1 MCASSCIKQYVHAAF
16 IWMPWD
22 ARSCRYVFILRE
34 KIILYVQPSYG
45 CRGMPV
51 VAGMCLYC
59 VKKLF
64 ITFKKVLEQERKT
77 FTNMKHVCCN
87 CECLYQRKSVTKVK
101 L

>member
-1 MCASSCIKQYVHAAF
+1 MQPSYAG
-16 IWMPWD
+16 MPWD

-45 CRGMPV
+45 CCGMPV

-64 ITFKKVLEQERKT
+64 IKF
-77 FTNMKHVCCN
+77 
-87 CECLYQRKSVTKVK
+87 
-101 L
+101 

>member
-1 MCASSCIKQYVHAAF
+1 MQPSYAG
-16 IWMPWD
+16 MPWD

-64 ITFKKVLEQERKT
+64 IKLKKSTGTR
-77 FTNMKHVCCN
+77 
-87 CECLYQRKSVTKVK
+87 TKNIYK
-101 L
+101 NEACML

>member
-1 MCASSCIKQYVHAAF
+1 MQPSYAG
-16 IWMPWD
+16 MPWD

-64 ITFKKVLEQERKT
+64 IKFKKVLEQERKT
-77 FTNMKHVCCN
+77 FTKMKHVCCN

>member
-22 ARSCRYVFILRE
+22 ARSCRFVFILRE

-64 ITFKKVLEQERKT
+64 IK
-77 FTNMKHVCCN
+77 FT
-87 CECLYQRKSVTKVK
+87 KSTGTRTKNIYK
-101 L
+101 NEACML

>member
-1 MCASSCIKQYVHAAF
+1 
-16 IWMPWD
+16 MPWD

-64 ITFKKVLEQERKT
+64 IKFKKSTGTRTKNIYKNEACT
-77 FTNMKHVCCN
+77 VCCN

>member
-34 KIILYVQPSYG
+34 KIILYVRPSYG

-51 VAGMCLYC
+51 VAGTY
-59 VKKLF
+59 VF
-64 ITFKKVLEQERKT
+64 ILREKIIYKI
-77 FTNMKHVCCN
+77 
-87 CECLYQRKSVTKVK
+87 
-101 L
+101 